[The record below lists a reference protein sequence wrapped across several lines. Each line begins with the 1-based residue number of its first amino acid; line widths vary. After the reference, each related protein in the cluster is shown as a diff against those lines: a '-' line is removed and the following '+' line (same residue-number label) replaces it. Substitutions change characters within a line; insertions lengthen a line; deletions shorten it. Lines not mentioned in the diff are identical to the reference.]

1 MPPLGELA
9 ASLHGRALE
18 QDRLLGLLNDA
29 RSGRSGAAVL
39 VGEPGAGKSAL
50 LELVR
55 AAAEGMAVLEARGV
69 ESEATLPFAALHQL
83 LRPVFELL
91 ERLPAPQASALRAA
105 FALKGGGAPDL
116 YRVPLA
122 VLTLLAEAAEDQP
135 LVCVIDDAQWVDG
148 DSAQALTFAAR
159 RLQAERIAIVFA
171 ARKGEFDAAALP
183 ELRLEPLDT
192 TAVEAIL
199 TARAGTAVAPDV
211 ARRIASATGGNALAV
226 VELAPLLT
234 REQLAGG
241 EPLPQP
247 VPMSAGVERLFAD
260 RVRGLPAEARLPL
273 LVAAADD
280 TGKPDA
286 VAAAARRLGT
296 DLAALDSAEEDGLI
310 RVGAAEIT
318 FRHPLVRSAIY
329 GTATFAERRAVH
341 RALAQTFKDAGEIDR
356 YAWHLAAATLEPEEE
371 VARELEQAA
380 ARARSRNAFTA
391 ASAAAERA
399 AELSP
404 SPHEK
409 GRRLAEAASDAW
421 LTGLLPQAARLIEA
435 AEPLV
440 DDPVLLANCHRL
452 RGSIELAA
460 GTSTTAINMLVT
472 GARRLRGVD
481 PRRSLELL
489 ALAAEGASL
498 SLDADA
504 SRAIADLASS
514 LDVGEDEHDRFFIG
528 LLVGFA
534 QHLAGDTQSGIAAIR
549 EALAIAEDEFDDVDL
564 MLAAGRAGF
573 YVGDDAAAL
582 RFHTRIVS
590 RARSI
595 GSIGCLAIAGTR
607 LALAETLTGR
617 WSEAHATAEETLRLA
632 EDTGQRELEAH
643 AVVWL
648 ALIAAWQGDEERSRA
663 HLDRARSITATRPL
677 SLVDDAS
684 RWVLATI
691 ELGVGRA
698 AAAALAQLE
707 PISHPVV
714 ARLASLDRVEAAVG
728 AGRPDLAQAWLE
740 DFSTFT
746 QAADA
751 AWARARLA
759 HCRAAIAADPG
770 EREGLYEEAL
780 CEHAESSRPF
790 ERARTELAYGEFLR
804 RHRRRVDAREHLRP
818 ALETF
823 VALEAKQWAERARAE
838 LRASGENARPRRTD
852 TETRLTPQEFQI
864 ARFVSRGMS
873 NREVA
878 AQLFLSPRT
887 VDFHLRNVFP
897 KLGIASRTEL
907 ATLQLEHHAPTR
919 LASGSKAPSRSAR

>member
-1 MPPLGELA
+1 MSLVQLG

-18 QDRLLGLLNDA
+18 QDRLLGLLDGA
-29 RSGRSGAAVL
+29 RSGRSGATVV

-50 LELVR
+50 LELVH
-55 AAAEGMAVLEARGV
+55 AAADGMTVLEAKGV
-69 ESEATLPFAALHQL
+69 QSEATLPFAALHQL
-83 LRPVFELL
+83 LRPAFELL

-122 VLTLLAEAAEDQP
+122 VLTLLAEVAEEQP

-192 TAVEAIL
+192 SAVEAIL

-211 ARRIASATGGNALAV
+211 AGRIASATGGNALAV

-241 EPLPQP
+241 EPLPKP
-247 VPMSAGVERLFAD
+247 LPMSAGVERLFAD

-286 VAAAARRLGT
+286 VAAAARHLGS
-296 DLAALDSAEEDGLI
+296 DLAALDSAEEDGLL

-341 RALAQTFKDAGEIDR
+341 RALAETFKDAGEVDR
-356 YAWHLAAATLEPEEE
+356 YAWHLAAATLEPDE
-371 VARELEQAA
+371 VVASELEHAA

-391 ASAAAERA
+391 AAAAAERA

-404 SPHEK
+404 SPQER

-460 GTSTTAINMLVT
+460 GTSTTAMNMLVT

-582 RFHTRIVS
+582 RFHQRIVN

-617 WSEAHATAEETLRLA
+617 WSEANATAEETLRLA

-643 AVVWL
+643 ALVWL

-663 HLDRARSITATRPL
+663 HLDRARSITASRPL

-691 ELGVGRA
+691 ELGVGRP
-698 AAAALAQLE
+698 AAALAQLE

-728 AGRPDLAQAWLE
+728 AGRSDLAEAWLE
-740 DFSTFT
+740 DFATFT

-759 HCRAAIAADPG
+759 HCRAALVADPG
-770 EREGLYEEAL
+770 ERAALYEEAL
-780 CEHAESSRPF
+780 REHGDSARPF

-864 ARFVSRGMS
+864 ARFVSQGMS

-897 KLGIASRTEL
+897 KLGVASRTEL
-907 ATLQLEHHAPTR
+907 ATLQLEHHAPAR
-919 LASGSKAPSRSAR
+919 LSASEAPSRSAR

>member
-55 AAAEGMAVLEARGV
+55 AAAEGMTVLEARGV

-590 RARSI
+590 PGAIDRLDRMSGNRRHPARASGDAHGTLVRGACDRRGDASLGRGHRPARARGTRSGVARVDRRLAGRRGTQPRAPRSRPLDHSNATAEPRRRRIALGACDNRARSRPSSSSCT
-595 GSIGCLAIAGTR
+595 GAARADLAS
-607 LALAETLTGR
+607 GR
-617 WSEAHATAEETLRLA
+617 R
-632 EDTGQRELEAH
+632 Q
-643 AVVWL
+643 
-648 ALIAAWQGDEERSRA
+648 ALIARPSR
-663 HLDRARSITATRPL
+663 
-677 SLVDDAS
+677 
-684 RWVLATI
+684 
-691 ELGVGRA
+691 GGN
-698 AAAALAQLE
+698 
-707 PISHPVV
+707 
-714 ARLASLDRVEAAVG
+714 
-728 AGRPDLAQAWLE
+728 
-740 DFSTFT
+740 
-746 QAADA
+746 
-751 AWARARLA
+751 
-759 HCRAAIAADPG
+759 
-770 EREGLYEEAL
+770 
-780 CEHAESSRPF
+780 
-790 ERARTELAYGEFLR
+790 
-804 RHRRRVDAREHLRP
+804 RRRP
-818 ALETF
+818 
-823 VALEAKQWAERARAE
+823 
-838 LRASGENARPRRTD
+838 ARPRPSLARRFFHVHAGSRRRMGTS
-852 TETRLTPQEFQI
+852 TPR
-864 ARFVSRGMS
+864 ALSGRDRCRSRRAGG
-873 NREVA
+873 A
-878 AQLFLSPRT
+878 
-887 VDFHLRNVFP
+887 LR
-897 KLGIASRTEL
+897 
-907 ATLQLEHHAPTR
+907 
-919 LASGSKAPSRSAR
+919 RSAV

>member
-1 MPPLGELA
+1 M
-9 ASLHGRALE
+9 
-18 QDRLLGLLNDA
+18 GLLDDA
-29 RSGRSGAAVL
+29 RSGRSGAAVV

-55 AAAEGMAVLEARGV
+55 TAAEGMAVLEAKGV
-69 ESEATLPFAALHQL
+69 QSEATLPFAALHQL
-83 LRPVFELL
+83 LRPAFGLL

-135 LVCVIDDAQWVDG
+135 LLCVIDDAQWVDG

-159 RLQAERIAIVFA
+159 RLHAERIAIVLA
-171 ARKGEFDAAALP
+171 AREGEFDAAALP

-192 TAVEAIL
+192 IAVEAIL

-247 VPMSAGVERLFAD
+247 LPMSAGVERLFAD
-260 RVRGLPAEARLPL
+260 RVRGLPPETRLPL
-273 LVAAADD
+273 LIAAADD

-286 VAAAARRLGT
+286 VAAAARRLGS

-310 RVGAAEIT
+310 RVGAAEIS

-341 RALAQTFKDAGEIDR
+341 RALAETLKDAGEIDR
-356 YAWHLAAATLEPEEE
+356 YAWHLAAATLEPDEE

-380 ARARSRNAFTA
+380 ARARSRNAFAA

-440 DDPVLLANCHRL
+440 DDPALLANCHRL

-504 SRAIADLASS
+504 SRAIAELASS

-534 QHLAGDTQSGIAAIR
+534 HHLAGDTRSGIAAIR
-549 EALAIAEDEFDDVDL
+549 EALVIAEDEFDDVDL

-595 GSIGCLAIAGTR
+595 GSIGCLAIGGTR

-617 WSEAHATAEETLRLA
+617 WSEANATAEETLRLA

-698 AAAALAQLE
+698 AAALAQLE

-714 ARLASLDRVEAAVG
+714 AMLASLDRVEAAVG
-728 AGRPDLAQAWLE
+728 AGRPDLAQTWLE
-740 DFSTFT
+740 DLATFA

-759 HCRAAIAADPG
+759 HCRAAIDRRSWTARGALRRGAA
-770 EREGLYEEAL
+770 RTRRVIATV
-780 CEHAESSRPF
+780 
-790 ERARTELAYGEFLR
+790 RARTDRARLR
-804 RHRRRVDAREHLRP
+804 RVPSSSPPARR
-818 ALETF
+818 
-823 VALEAKQWAERARAE
+823 RARAPAPGARDIRRARSE
-838 LRASGENARPRRTD
+838 AVGGARASRATREWRERAVAAGGRRDAPDPAGVPDRALRCAGPVQPRGRSAALPQPSDGRLPSPQRVHEARNRLENRTRDAAARRTRACPA
-852 TETRLTPQEFQI
+852 RLGAE
-864 ARFVSRGMS
+864 
-873 NREVA
+873 
-878 AQLFLSPRT
+878 
-887 VDFHLRNVFP
+887 
-897 KLGIASRTEL
+897 
-907 ATLQLEHHAPTR
+907 
-919 LASGSKAPSRSAR
+919 APSR